1 MSLFPLWRKTVR
13 RLLAGLIAAVGFY
26 VGWWHFVRER
36 RVEKLRW
43 EQQWG
48 REDLEDQHWIHGAGW
63 GDDEPL
69 PPDLEQWL
77 EVWGEE
83 V

>member
-1 MSLFPLWRKTVR
+1 M
-13 RLLAGLIAAVGFY
+13 LAGLIAAVGFY

-48 REDLEDQHWIHGAGW
+48 REDEDQ
-63 GDDEPL
+63 
-69 PPDLEQWL
+69 PPMAVVDLDWL
-77 EVWGEE
+77 EPWWSYSQAMEE
-83 V
+83 EGLVPPPV